1 MKNIIFLNLV
11 LFSSCEVLDFGGD
24 KDICQC
30 DIELTF
36 TDLVF
41 DNGDINNVTTTINSG
56 QLTCRIWFN
65 STDRIQFNGISSSG
79 YTGSFELPVSES
91 LDWDINNT
99 RCRGGILDG

>member
-11 LFSSCEVLDFGGD
+11 LFCSCEVLDFGGD
-24 KDICQC
+24 RDICQC

-41 DNGDINNVTTTINSG
+41 NNGDINNVTITINSG

-65 STDRIQFNGISSSG
+65 SID
-79 YTGSFELPVSES
+79 EL
-91 LDWDINNT
+91 
-99 RCRGGILDG
+99 